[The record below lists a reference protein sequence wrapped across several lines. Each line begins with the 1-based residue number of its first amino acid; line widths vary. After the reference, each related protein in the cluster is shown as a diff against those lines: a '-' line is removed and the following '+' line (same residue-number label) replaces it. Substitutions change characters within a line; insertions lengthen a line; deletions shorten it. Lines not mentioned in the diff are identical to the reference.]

1 VKHNSLPG
9 LHVAKLV
16 IYAGYAAA
24 LIGLFYGNFYVVIVA
39 IAISLGA
46 RKAVKIAA
54 WQQKAQVAVQK
65 EADLRNDLK
74 SQGWS
79 AEEIENEMAHL
90 HSEANVMVD
99 RSEKIAEIRRSIQDK
114 HDLMERY
121 ERRGQYSRVQSVRGE
136 VAVLESQLRELGA

>member
-1 VKHNSLPG
+1 MKHSSLPG
-9 LHVAKLV
+9 LHMAKLV

-46 RKAVKIAA
+46 RKAVKVAA
-54 WQQKAQVAVQK
+54 WQQKAQIAAQK
-65 EADLRNDLK
+65 EADYRQGLK
-74 SQGWS
+74 NQGWS
-79 AEEIENEMAHL
+79 EEEIENEVSRL
-90 HSEANVMVD
+90 HSEANAMVD
-99 RSEKIAEIRRSIQDK
+99 RSEKIAEIRRLIQDK
-114 HDLMERY
+114 HDLMASY